1 MIANHMAR
9 ITGDFKTLLLL
20 IEEKW
25 LFFAVYLIIFI
36 IIIWVF
42 VFLLRGSDCF
52 DYIKRT

>member
-1 MIANHMAR
+1 MTANHIAR

-52 DYIKRT
+52 DYTKRT

>member
-1 MIANHMAR
+1 MTANHIAR

-25 LFFAVYLIIFI
+25 LFLAVYLIIFI
-36 IIIWVF
+36 IIICVF

-52 DYIKRT
+52 DYTKRT